1 MKNNKISELGR
12 ISERL
17 EEIVKDYSSIIGG
30 WPSESEQ
37 ALLQQL
43 QAIKNTIKEQHHLLE
58 EYEKISLDDII
69 DFRVDIRE
77 K

>member
-17 EEIVKDYSSIIGG
+17 EEIVKDYSSLIGG
-30 WPSESEQ
+30 WPSASEQ

-43 QAIKNTIKEQHHLLE
+43 QAIKNTIKEQHHRLE